1 MCFGK
6 GEFMKDKDMFIK
18 LGLIMMVLILLYSSR
33 KKKKMNEKRIKQKN
47 NSI

>member
-6 GEFMKDKDMFIK
+6 AEFMKDKDMFIK

-33 KKKKMNEKRIKQKN
+33 KKKDE
-47 NSI
+47 